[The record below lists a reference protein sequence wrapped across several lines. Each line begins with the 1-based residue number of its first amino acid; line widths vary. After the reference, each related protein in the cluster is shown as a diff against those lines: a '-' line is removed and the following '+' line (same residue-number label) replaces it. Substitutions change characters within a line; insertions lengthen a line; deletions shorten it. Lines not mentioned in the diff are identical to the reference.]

1 LPSVLEQ
8 AGRKNALWLAV
19 AFGLLYGL
27 FMRVSFTFKFA
38 QSWVSVMSLSFVT
51 LVPFCLGLICV
62 MVAERGGRRGARI
75 WLLLPWAPAGAAIVA
90 ALLLFWEGI
99 ICAVFMLPAAL
110 ICASLGGLAG
120 ALVARK
126 SRQSSTVVMLC
137 CVALPFLTGPLEKR
151 LTPPHVVRAVHTQ
164 IEIAASPE
172 TVWTNIKRVPP
183 IAREEEKFSWSQ
195 AIGFPAP
202 IEATLS
208 KEAAGGIRHAS
219 FARGVMF
226 IETVQVWEPQHR
238 LMFGI
243 HADPA
248 TIPPTALDEHV
259 TVGGPYFDVLEGEY
273 RIESAG
279 PGHVMLHLTSRHRLS
294 TTFNFYASF
303 WSDRVM
309 RDVQEN
315 ILWVIKN
322 RCERR

>member
-1 LPSVLEQ
+1 LPDALARV
-8 AGRKNALWLAV
+8 ARKNAVWIAV
-19 AFGLLYGL
+19 AVGLLYGL
-27 FMRVSFTFKFA
+27 FMRLSFSFKFA
-38 QSWVSVMSLSFVT
+38 QSWVSMMSITFIS

-62 MVAERGGRRGARI
+62 MVAERGGRRGPRI
-75 WLLLPWAPAGAAIVA
+75 WLLLPWAPAAAAMGA

-99 ICAVFMLPAAL
+99 ICVVLMLPAAL
-110 ICASLGGLAG
+110 ICSSLGGLLG
-120 ALVARK
+120 ALIARK
-126 SRQSSTVVMLC
+126 TGQSRTAVMLC
-137 CVALPFLTGPLEKR
+137 CVALPFVTGPIETR
-151 LTPPHVVRAVHTQ
+151 LASPREIRAVHTE

-172 TVWTNIKRVPP
+172 TVWNNIKRVPP
-183 IAREEEKFSWSQ
+183 IAREEQKFSWSQ

-208 KEAAGGIRHAS
+208 EESAGGVRRAS
-219 FARGVMF
+219 FARGVVFM
-226 IETVQVWEPQHR
+226 ETVRVWEPRQR
-238 LMFGI
+238 LMFSI

-279 PGHVMLHLTSRHRLS
+279 PGRVTLHLTSRHRLS
-294 TTFNFYASF
+294 TTFNFYASL
-303 WSDRVM
+303 WSDAVM

-315 ILWVIKN
+315 ILYVIKN